1 MLAMIIWLQE
11 INVNAKSISTL
22 YGLFKSQSR
31 IEHYQKQSF
40 GWAWVGH
47 DTSVDLSMPWKKYYI
62 ADDGA
67 SRYLRPQLKFPSV
80 TESGRGITSWSFYQ
94 EMFTSGSTD

>member
-31 IEHYQKQSF
+31 IDKNR
-40 GWAWVGH
+40 
-47 DTSVDLSMPWKKYYI
+47 DL
-62 ADDGA
+62 GG
-67 SRYLRPQLKFPSV
+67 L
-80 TESGRGITSWSFYQ
+80 G
-94 EMFTSGSTD
+94 